1 MVITAIKITI
11 LIIIIITICMIL
23 SINICSWNEK
33 KLQTFLG

>member
-11 LIIIIITICMIL
+11 LIIIITICMIL